1 MRIAPA
7 AGHAASSASRTSS
20 RARPSERD
28 VVVEILARATP
39 GSAAGGGLLGVCRAA
54 APAAAFGAAR
64 GTTAS
69 RGTTTSRAATGSATR
84 TAAAA
89 EHLQLVA
96 DDLGRVTLVALLVL
110 PFAGA
115 QAPFDID
122 LRALAQIF
130 AGDLGEAPEERHAM
144 PLGALLLLAALL
156 IPPALAGGDAQ
167 VGDRRARGHGAGL
180 GVSAEVANQNHFVD
194 AARH

>member
-7 AGHAASSASRTSS
+7 AGHAARSASRTSS

-39 GSAAGGGLLGVCRAA
+39 GSAAGGGLLGVCRGA

-64 GTTAS
+64 S
-69 RGTTTSRAATGSATR
+69 TTTSRAATGSATR

-180 GVSAEVANQNHFVD
+180 GVGAEVANQNHFVD
-194 AARH
+194 AARHD